1 MGVRL
6 SLRRREQLLG
16 LALIA
21 PTVIFIAAVVIYP
34 VAATLGLSFFSENL
48 LRPERG
54 TQFIGI
60 DNFARIFRDDLFWM
74 GLKNTVVLTAAA
86 VVGEVVLGMI
96 VALTL
101 NAPFRGRGVIRT
113 LNILP
118 WVVPSFVAAFIWIWL
133 FHPQFGPINQFLVW
147 SGIVDQGIPWIS
159 QGSTAMGSVIVVYIW
174 KGLPWTFLVLLAGLQ
189 SIPEEWYEAAKVDG
203 ASPWQQFRYITL
215 PSLRYILVIVIVLRT
230 IWTFNNFDLVY
241 LLTGGGPARATVTL
255 PLNVYSTAFLQ
266 YDFGL
271 SAAIAAFMVVVVLG
285 LSIVVLKLSRIETET

>member
-21 PTVIFIAAVVIYP
+21 PTVILIGAVVIYP

-48 LRPERG
+48 LRPEKG

-60 DNFARIFRDDLFWM
+60 ANFVRIFRDDLFWM

-86 VVGEVVLGMI
+86 VIGEVVLGMI

-133 FHPQFGPINQFLVW
+133 FHPQFGPVNQFLVW
-147 SGIVDQGIPWIS
+147 SGIVEQGIPWLS

-189 SIPEEWYEAAKVDG
+189 GIPEEWYEAAKVDG

-285 LSIVVLKLSRIETET
+285 LSIVVLKLSRIETES

>member
-1 MGVRL
+1 MVL
-6 SLRRREQLLG
+6 
-16 LALIA
+16 
-21 PTVIFIAAVVIYP
+21 TVAAVI
-34 VAATLGLSFFSENL
+34 A
-48 LRPERG
+48 
-54 TQFIGI
+54 
-60 DNFARIFRDDLFWM
+60 
-74 GLKNTVVLTAAA
+74 
-86 VVGEVVLGMI
+86 EVVLGLI

-133 FHPQFGPINQFLVW
+133 LHPLFGPINQFLLW
-147 SGIVDQGIPWIS
+147 SGLVDEGVPWLS
-159 QGSTAMGSVIVVYIW
+159 QRSTAMGSVILVSVW
-174 KGLPWTFLVLLAGLQ
+174 KGLPWTFLVFLAGLQ
-189 SIPEEWYEAAKVDG
+189 GIPEEWYEAAKVDG

-266 YDFGL
+266 FDFGL
-271 SAAIAAFMVVVVLG
+271 SAAIAAFMVFLVLG
-285 LSIVVLKLSRIETET
+285 LSITVLKLSRVESES